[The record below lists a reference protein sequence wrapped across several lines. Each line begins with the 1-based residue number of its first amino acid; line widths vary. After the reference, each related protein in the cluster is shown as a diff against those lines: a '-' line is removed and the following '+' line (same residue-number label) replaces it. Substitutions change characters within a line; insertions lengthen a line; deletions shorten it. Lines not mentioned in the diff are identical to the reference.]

1 MIPVHHCLGF
11 ITFQGSKIVYKCPV
25 INPPLIYLMDS
36 STLPACWLYQTAIFC
51 NSKIEP
57 RPSHQASLLDWTR
70 ISVRTTSLCL
80 PPCTA
85 ESLSD
90 LKYNKIPNTAS
101 INSKPDLQNF
111 SEVHCALSLQSYL
124 GMCRIEG
131 EKTCNSRCLS
141 IVNLLPYFVYET
153 RLTSSMKFLE

>member
-1 MIPVHHCLGF
+1 MIPAHHCLAF

-25 INPPLIYLMDS
+25 INPPLIYLMDNPTPS
-36 STLPACWLYQTAIFC
+36 ACWLYQTAIFC

-70 ISVRTTSLCL
+70 ISVRTTSPLSA
-80 PPCTA
+80 PSTA

-101 INSKPDLQNF
+101 INSKPDL
-111 SEVHCALSLQSYL
+111 
-124 GMCRIEG
+124 
-131 EKTCNSRCLS
+131 
-141 IVNLLPYFVYET
+141 
-153 RLTSSMKFLE
+153 